1 MLGVLESIV
10 YVLSNIFLF
19 VSFLKLKKS
28 DKKLNLIH
36 WLFITFMLLF
46 CYNSFIA
53 LILSSL
59 YIPVYLISVT
69 VCNTL
74 IGLFLFK
81 RKEKQEYFVSKH
93 DCLATIILAIIT
105 VIIMIARFG
114 IPFNIAYETCDPGIH
129 FWTSRDFYEQSYL
142 LNKVAD
148 KTVVNFETR
157 QTASYTNV
165 GLMFKVV
172 GPFVNDFDFY
182 IFYIIYDLFML
193 FVAGMVFY
201 IIISNTKSKGKYILS
216 IFLAI
221 LYFTGYPLNNM
232 LFGFFYS
239 GHAITIIGLIYIL
252 LKYYEDNEF
261 NRKISIILL
270 CLSCFGLFFTYYF
283 YAPVVFIAMF
293 IYITYKDIKLGKS
306 IFKLNYILKMVSI
319 FGLACLFGF
328 LYYIVP
334 NLGDSNT
341 SISTQINLDGYF
353 YNNIYSNFTLL
364 IPIII
369 LSYIYF
375 YKKKDIKLEHLML
388 LMLLIF
394 MGIIIYFII
403 TDKAVGYYLSKNYYL
418 LWLITFI
425 ITSNFIM
432 EMYDKYKTIIITYC
446 LFSLLIIILTI
457 FNTEQ
462 KMIDLEDWD
471 INTTTPS
478 NLFYVYRYNYEL
490 IKYEEPEFTPS
501 ELKMLKEIYDMGARD
516 LQNNTQYGF
525 INRRA
530 WLAAWFRKVPV
541 TETTEN
547 KLFTYLCENDFYE
560 IIYSYAS
567 LVDFN
572 PRELNYFMINID
584 RTHNWFLI
592 MYNKEV
598 DNPVIDPEQE
608 PYIVIEGKE
617 NYDLIDRSTCINCTF
632 YDFDEGLLIYRP

>member
-1 MLGVLESIV
+1 MLSILESII

-19 VSFLKLKKS
+19 IGFLKLKKS
-28 DKKLNLIH
+28 DKKLNFIH

-46 CYNSFIA
+46 CYNAFIA

-59 YIPVYLISVT
+59 YIPVYLVSVT
-69 VCNTL
+69 VCNIL
-74 IGLFLFK
+74 IGLFLYK
-81 RKEKQEYFVSKH
+81 RKEKQEYFISKH
-93 DCLATIILAIIT
+93 DCFATIILAIIT
-105 VIIMIARFG
+105 IIIMITRFG
-114 IPFNIAYETCDPGIH
+114 IPFNVAYETCDPGIH

-142 LNKVAD
+142 LNKVTD

-157 QTASYTNV
+157 QTASYTNM
-165 GLMFKVV
+165 GLIFKVV

-193 FVAGMVFY
+193 FVAGMIFY
-201 IIISNTKSKGKYILS
+201 IIISNTKGKGKYILS
-216 IFLAI
+216 IALAI

-252 LKYYEDNEF
+252 IKYYEDNEF

-293 IYITYKDIKLGKS
+293 IYITYKDIKSGKKVFS
-306 IFKLNYILKMVSI
+306 LNYILKMISI

-334 NLGDSNT
+334 NLGNPNT

-369 LSYIYF
+369 LSFIYF
-375 YKKKDIKLEHLML
+375 YKKKDIKLEHIML

-394 MGIIIYFII
+394 MGVIVYLMI

-425 ITSNFIM
+425 IVSKLII
-432 EMYDKYKTIIITYC
+432 EVYDKYKTIIITYC
-446 LFSLLIIILTI
+446 TFSLSIILLTI

-462 KMIDLEDWD
+462 KMIDLEEWTT
-471 INTTTPS
+471 NLTTPS

-490 IKYEEPEFTPS
+490 IEYEEPEFTKE
-501 ELKMLKEIYDMGARD
+501 ELKMLRKIYNMGARD
-516 LQNNTQYGF
+516 LQNNAQYGYL
-525 INRRA
+525 NRRA
-530 WLAAWFRKVPV
+530 WLAAWFRKKPI

-547 KLFTYLCENDFYE
+547 KLFTYLTANDFTE
-560 IIYSYAS
+560 IIYSYKTEA
-567 LVDFN
+567 DFN
-572 PRELNYFMINID
+572 IENLDYSMVNMND
-584 RTHNWFLI
+584 NNWFLF

-598 DNPVIDPEQE
+598 DDPVIEEGSE
-608 PYIVIEGKE
+608 PYIVIQGKK
-617 NYDLIDRSTCINCTF
+617 NYDLIDRGTCINCTF
-632 YDFDEGLLIYRP
+632 YDFDEGLLIYKP